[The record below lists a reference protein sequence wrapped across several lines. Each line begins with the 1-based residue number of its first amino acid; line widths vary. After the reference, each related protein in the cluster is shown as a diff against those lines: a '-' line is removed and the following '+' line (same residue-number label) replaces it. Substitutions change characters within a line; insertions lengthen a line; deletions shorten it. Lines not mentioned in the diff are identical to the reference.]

1 MTAGNNSQAEHG
13 LPGEKYEE
21 AAKSLAPLSE
31 FELAMNQAY
40 RYLVH
45 RGLLVV
51 LFVQPFYKAFQELS
65 KVEAGE
71 RVLVEIPFL
80 VKWRGLKWSM
90 LSPSWLILQIPFK
103 LQFEIKNDQ
112 VAVSFDSRRW
122 MRNAVN
128 LIPSKSRVSQ
138 FNSFM
143 REFNERSRRDVDL
156 KLHSPQVILFVK
168 PALALASVLLYIP
181 WYVLRT
187 LVRSSY
193 TTLWAAF
200 RLVPALLAIL
210 IVVFITGDAWKTFG
224 LETNW
229 RFFVLIVL
237 ITALTTTATFVA
249 LKGQGDWRTSTG
261 YSVEGARLLTSWVSK
276 TPARLLLTADVNPF
290 FPVPTSNDS
299 RVKSQN
305 RYLKMHEINISA
317 LYTFTIVG
325 NVIAVAFWIA
335 LAFIVVGTIAI
346 SGSQTQELS
355 GIPAD
360 VVIHF
365 DLVGQS
371 FIVTRRV
378 ILVSV
383 VLGGIAALTF
393 ASGTL
398 QDTDKRHI
406 FTDNAL
412 ADLEGALGAL
422 AYYYG
427 TVIALLLRLHDTG
440 ALEKL
445 GPKMSQ
451 QLSKALDQIEGSPYL
466 IDALSR
472 NNDG

>member
-1 MTAGNNSQAEHG
+1 M
-13 LPGEKYEE
+13 
-21 AAKSLAPLSE
+21 
-31 FELAMNQAY
+31 
-40 RYLVH
+40 
-45 RGLLVV
+45 
-51 LFVQPFYKAFQELS
+51 
-65 KVEAGE
+65 
-71 RVLVEIPFL
+71 
-80 VKWRGLKWSM
+80 
-90 LSPSWLILQIPFK
+90 
-103 LQFEIKNDQ
+103 
-112 VAVSFDSRRW
+112 
-122 MRNAVN
+122 
-128 LIPSKSRVSQ
+128 
-138 FNSFM
+138 
-143 REFNERSRRDVDL
+143 
-156 KLHSPQVILFVK
+156 
-168 PALALASVLLYIP
+168 
-181 WYVLRT
+181 
-187 LVRSSY
+187 
-193 TTLWAAF
+193 
-200 RLVPALLAIL
+200 
-210 IVVFITGDAWKTFG
+210 
-224 LETNW
+224 
-229 RFFVLIVL
+229 IVL
-237 ITALTTTATFVA
+237 IAALTTTATFVA

-290 FPVPTSNDS
+290 FPVPASNDS

-371 FIVTRRV
+371 FIVTRQV

-440 ALEKL
+440 ALAKL